1 MRFKKTAFENRMYS
15 LKIETGPKYPDEP
28 PQIRFTTRI
37 NLTGVDK
44 NGEVDR
50 KHFAC
55 LQKWQR
61 NYSIKQVLSEIRK
74 TMSLKENIKLTQPP
88 EGSNY

>member
-1 MRFKKTAFENRMYS
+1 MYS

-28 PQIRFTTRI
+28 PTVKFVSRI

-50 KHFAC
+50 KQFSI
-55 LQKWQR
+55 LSKWQR
-61 NYSIKQVLSEIRK
+61 NYSIKHVLQEIRK
-74 TMSLKENIKLTQPP
+74 SMALKENLKLTQPP
-88 EGSNY
+88 EGSSY